1 MDETDSANVVT
12 LEWQGVKQLYNVPV
26 MVYHAPYVSQDGV
39 PRPHVSQ
46 DCATLVGSFS
56 NISFVC
62 VQYPRLNY

>member
-26 MVYHAPYVSQDGV
+26 MVYHAPYVSQD
-39 PRPHVSQ
+39 
-46 DCATLVGSFS
+46 CATLVGSFS